1 MRRKLC
7 KSVYESVRILAYKR
21 IFSNVANNVFMHVSV
36 DKDNIIY
43 GDVRRPVQRS
53 VYESLGISV
62 VSSFF
67 LKKSL

>member
-21 IFSNVANNVFMHVSV
+21 IFSNVANNVFIVSA

-43 GDVRRPVQRS
+43 GGVISPVHRS
-53 VYESLGISV
+53 VYESLGIIV

>member
-21 IFSNVANNVFMHVSV
+21 IFSNVANNVFIVSA

-43 GDVRRPVQRS
+43 GGVRSPVHRS
-53 VYESLGISV
+53 VYESLGIIV